1 MIYVMKNK
9 KAFTLVELLV
19 VIGIIAALT
28 GVLLGTFGK
37 ANDAALSAVC
47 MSNLKNLGTAS
58 SGVELFANSG
68 EQQYTT
74 TASRG
79 SNFTYCYMEKR
90 GWISWYSKG
99 LYFEANPGDWR
110 SYSPQSAS
118 CKRIGMFSKDPEEVQ
133 YAYSHGSLFG
143 RLSGNT
149 SCYVCPLHKKL
160 FPSVNWSYFMP
171 DPGWKT
177 DEEIEPNPLKS
188 GANNDRK
195 LLFGEIPFVKGSPGD
210 WFPSG
215 EAVTKE
221 TDAALQVDGD
231 NPENIGA
238 NHKVGKDWVAHV
250 AFMDGHV
257 EKIRIPKT
265 MTGADLRAL
274 SKLLVAGKDITFTG
288 SKYEEFR

>member
-1 MIYVMKNK
+1 MKMK
-9 KAFTLVELLV
+9 KGFTLVELLV
-19 VIGIIAALT
+19 VIGIIAVLSA
-28 GVLLGTFGK
+28 VLLGTFGK

-47 MSNLKNLGTAS
+47 MSNLKNLATAAQ
-58 SGVELFANSG
+58 GVELYANSG
-68 EQQYTT
+68 EHEYTT

-79 SNFTYCYMEKR
+79 GKFTYEYFERR

-99 LYFEANPGDWR
+99 LYYEANPGDWR
-110 SYSPQSAS
+110 AHSSQRAS
-118 CKRIGMFSKDPEEVQ
+118 CKRLGMFSKDFKEVQ
-133 YAYSHGSLFG
+133 YAYSHGSIYG
-143 RLSGNT
+143 KLSGNT
-149 SCYVCPLHKKL
+149 SCYVCPLHRKQE
-160 FPSVNWSYFMP
+160 PSVNWSYFMN
-171 DPGWKT
+171 DPGWL
-177 DEEIEPNPLKS
+177 DEEEIEPDKLLPRNAPT
-188 GANNDRK
+188 DRK

-215 EAVTKE
+215 EAATKE

-265 MTGADLRAL
+265 MTGADLRDL
-274 SKLLVAGKDITFTG
+274 TKLLAAGADITFTG
-288 SKYEEFR
+288 DKYEKIQ